1 MNELLT
7 VSAAELARRIRDHE
21 ITSRRVVDEHIRHSE
36 RVNPTINA
44 IVAERYAT
52 ARAEADEA
60 DAAIARGDD
69 LTARPFHGVP
79 CTIKEA
85 FALEGMPNSSGL
97 VARRGVI
104 ADTDATTVARLRSA
118 GAIPLGVTN
127 TSELCMW
134 MESINRV
141 YGITN
146 NPYDPTRT
154 VGGSSGGEGAIVG
167 SGASPFGLG
176 SDIGGSIRMPAFF
189 NGVFGHKPTGG
200 LVPGTGQYPM
210 AEGDATR
217 YLTTGPLCRRA
228 DDLMPLLRIMAGPD
242 GTDPGCLEM
251 ALGDPEAV
259 SLRGMPVA
267 VVHTNGF
274 RRPDRDI
281 ADALRRAARALE
293 AAGARVRPVEMPKL
307 RHSLQ
312 VWSSALTRAGGAPYR
327 ELLGNGGDVHLGREL
342 LRWARRR
349 SDYTLPS
356 IALAA
361 IESIDAVTAAESAS
375 VIALTEELRAELDAV
390 VGEAGVMLYPPYTR
404 PAPKHHRA
412 VLTPLDWVYTAVL
425 NVMQHPVTQVPTGL
439 TSGGLPTGVQ
449 VIGPHAS
456 DHVCIAVASHLERVL
471 GGWVPPDI

>member
-7 VSAAELARRIRDHE
+7 VSGTELARRIRARE
-21 ITSRRVVDEHIRHSE
+21 LTSRAIVDAHIAHAE
-36 RVNPTINA
+36 RVNPTLNA
-44 IVAERYAT
+44 IVAERYAQ
-52 ARAEADEA
+52 ARDEADEA
-60 DAAIARGDD
+60 DAAVSRGDD
-69 LTARPFHGVP
+69 LSARPFHGVP

-85 FALEGMPNSSGL
+85 FALTGMPNSSGL
-97 VARRGVI
+97 VARRDVI
-104 ADTDATTVARLRSA
+104 ADRDATAVARLRAA

-134 MESINRV
+134 MESVNRV
-141 YGITN
+141 YGITS
-146 NPYDPTRT
+146 NPYDASRT

-217 YLTTGPLCRRA
+217 YLTTGPICRRA
-228 DDLMPLLRIMAGPD
+228 DDLMPLLRTMAGPD
-242 GTDPGCLEM
+242 GSDPGCVDID
-251 ALGDPEAV
+251 LGDPETV
-259 SLRGMPVA
+259 SLRGMTVA

-274 RRPDRDI
+274 RRPNRDI
-281 ADALRRAARALE
+281 ADAIRRSARALE
-293 AAGARVRPVEMPKL
+293 EAGARVRPVEMPKL
-307 RHSLQ
+307 RRSLQ

-342 LRWARRR
+342 WRWMRRR

-356 IALAA
+356 LALAA
-361 IESIDAVTAAESAS
+361 IESIEAVTAAESAS
-375 VIALTEELRAELDAV
+375 VLTLTEELRAELDQV
-390 VGEAGVMLYPPYTR
+390 VGDAGVMLYPPYTR
-404 PAPKHHRA
+404 PAPRHHRA

-449 VIGPHAS
+449 VIGPHRA
-456 DHVCIAVASHLERVL
+456 DHVPIAVATYLERTL
-471 GGWVPPDI
+471 GGWVPPR